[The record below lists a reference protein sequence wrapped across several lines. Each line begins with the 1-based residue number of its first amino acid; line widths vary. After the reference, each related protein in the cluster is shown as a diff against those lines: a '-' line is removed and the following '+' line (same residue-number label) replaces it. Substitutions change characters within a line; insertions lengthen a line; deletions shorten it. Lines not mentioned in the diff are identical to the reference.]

1 MTEQEFDELIKEAG
15 MFAIEEMET
24 ENMKQEK
31 NEVPHKFSK
40 KFEKKMKK
48 FFDKYR

>member
-1 MTEQEFDELIKEAG
+1 MTEEEFDDLIKKAG
-15 MFAIEEMET
+15 MIAIEEMET
-24 ENMKQEK
+24 ESMKNVE

-48 FFDKYR
+48 FFDKYK